1 MHWNLAKIPIIY
13 SYIFIIIYFK
23 KIYIIYKNTKVYI
36 YIYFTFFLHSFTF
49 FFISHWFAIF
59 PHSAMT
65 DRSICVSPF
74 TTSMSLT
81 IFIFTNIYTTISIF
95 QCTFSTVLIIF
106 IYSPTYTAPLVSYG
120 RMVVLQPRRN
130 WCCAHHFII

>member
-1 MHWNLAKIPIIY
+1 MQKYP
-13 SYIFIIIYFK
+13 SYILIYLLFIYFK
-23 KIYIIYKNTKVYI
+23 KIYITYKNTKVYI

-95 QCTFSTVLIIF
+95 QCTFSMVLIIF

-130 WCCAHHFII
+130 